1 MDHVKRKII
10 IKYIAVQIKY
20 TKIKGNY
27 KEEWHKP
34 EVPMFLSL
42 TFFKKDTMLW
52 KDIILGYQPYI
63 CDLKKPVLQA
73 DCSSFLHPTSVN
85 ILVMCLILKSSSSL
99 KKDFKN
105 YYLKAIYT
113 DTHFY

>member
-42 TFFKKDTMLW
+42 TFF
-52 KDIILGYQPYI
+52 
-63 CDLKKPVLQA
+63 
-73 DCSSFLHPTSVN
+73 
-85 ILVMCLILKSSSSL
+85 
-99 KKDFKN
+99 
-105 YYLKAIYT
+105 
-113 DTHFY
+113 